1 MNTIRVLVVDDSAF
15 MRKMIRDILEADHR
29 ITVVGTARN
38 GEEGLKKVRE
48 LSPDILTLDVEMPKM
63 DGLTCLKEIMRTH
76 PLPVVMLS
84 SMTTL
89 GGENTLKAMEYG
101 AVDFIEKPSG
111 AISLNID
118 SIGEKIVAKV
128 IAASKANLNAV
139 NKPQLSP
146 RVTSSKIIDRN
157 RFDYSRGKQDL
168 IAIGTSTGGPRALQ
182 QVLTALPKD
191 YPAPIVI
198 VQHMPPGFTRSLA
211 QRLDRLCD
219 ISVKE
224 AEHQEI
230 LQQGV
235 AYIAPGNYHMKIQYQ
250 TNLIIHLDQTDATK
264 GHRPSV
270 DVLFD
275 SIARLN
281 SISMTAVI
289 MTGMGSDGAL
299 GLEQLKQSNN
309 SVAVIAESEESSI
322 VFGMPKAA
330 VLTRLVDEVVHVNEI
345 SLALMK
351 RVGVH
356 KR

>member
-15 MRKMIRDILEADHR
+15 MRKMIQEILEADHR

-38 GEEGLKKVRE
+38 GEEGLKKVKE
-48 LSPDILTLDVEMPKM
+48 LSPDIITLDVEMPKM
-63 DGLTCLKEIMRTH
+63 DGLTCLKEIMRSY

-84 SMTTL
+84 SMTTR

-111 AISLNID
+111 SISLNIN
-118 SIGEKIVAKV
+118 SIAEKIVGKV
-128 IAASKANLNAV
+128 IAASKANLNEV
-139 NKPQLSP
+139 NKSVVSP
-146 RVTSSKIIDRN
+146 VVASSATIDAK
-157 RFDYSRGKQDL
+157 RFVYSKGKQDL

-198 VQHMPPGFTRSLA
+198 VQHMPPGFTKSLA
-211 QRLDRLCD
+211 QRLDRLCE

-224 AEHQEI
+224 AEDQEI
-230 LQQGV
+230 LHGGV

-250 TNLIIHLDQTDATK
+250 RNLIIHLDQTDATK

-270 DVLFD
+270 DVLFS
-275 SIARLN
+275 SIARIN
-281 SISMTAVI
+281 SINMTAVI

-299 GLEQLKQSNN
+299 GLEQLKKSNN
-309 SVAVIAESEESSI
+309 SVAVIAESEKSSI

-330 VLTRLVDEVVHVNEI
+330 ILTHLVDEVVHVNEI

-351 RVGVH
+351 RVGGH